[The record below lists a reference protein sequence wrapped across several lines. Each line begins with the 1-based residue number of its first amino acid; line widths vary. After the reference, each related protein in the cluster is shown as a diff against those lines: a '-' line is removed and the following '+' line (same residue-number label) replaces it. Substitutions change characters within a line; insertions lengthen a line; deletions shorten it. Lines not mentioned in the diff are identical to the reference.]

1 MCRRPNAQLVREF
14 EALIDADLPRFVK
27 MAAPLAFG
35 HLVRVTCARAGNP
48 GSAESIKCV
57 KEFASGYVNKAWQR
71 YQGKIILR
79 FLLTVLG
86 CFSS

>member
-14 EALIDADLPRFVK
+14 GALIDADLPRFVK

-71 YQGKIILR
+71 YQGEIIIR
-79 FLLTVLG
+79 SHLTVPW
-86 CFSS
+86 